1 MADLTPS
8 QVIEKMLQQ
17 NNIWLASVRPD
28 GRPHLIPVWFVWHQ
42 ERIYL
47 CIEPA
52 SVKARNVSGNPAVAL
67 ALENGSNP
75 VICEG
80 NASAIPAPWS
90 PAIVELFNSKYGW
103 DISTETQYTSLI
115 EVTPTKWL
123 NW

>member
-1 MADLTPS
+1 MPS
-8 QVIEKMLQQ
+8 SPSSHAIDKLIGQK
-17 NNIWLASVRPD
+17 NIWLASVRPD

-42 ERIYL
+42 ERIYV

-52 SVKARNVSGNPAVAL
+52 SVKARNISGNPSVAL

-80 NASAIPAPWS
+80 NAGVVPAPWS
-90 PAIVELFNSKYGW
+90 AAITELFNSKYGW

-123 NW
+123 CW